1 MLEWLRAVEATAYAK
16 KARADKAAP
25 LYKGLM
31 YAGTFHDGTRV
42 YCSLTVLSATPLG
55 ILFADYSN
63 VKADGT
69 RDFQGSHRLILCH
82 LDGEEE
88 EFRKDR

>member
-1 MLEWLRAVEATAYAK
+1 MLDWFLMIEETEYAK
-16 KARADKAAP
+16 RARADKAAP
-25 LYKGLM
+25 LYKGLA

-42 YCSLTVLSATPLG
+42 YCILAVLSATPLG

-69 RDFQGSHRLILCH
+69 REFQGPHRLILLH
-82 LDGEEE
+82 PNGEEE
-88 EFRKDR
+88 EFREGC